1 MPRVLSDTDVA
12 DFRDRLCEAAERLFA
27 EKGPDAVTMRQLASE
42 LGVSP
47 MTPYRYFKD
56 KDAVFE
62 AVVVAVCEDLIA
74 RAEAASRGRGS
85 IEERLSAMLAAKFT
99 RYWELV
105 QRSPH
110 AQELLDSQ
118 NRLGTE
124 TIARADKA
132 FVRLLATTIE
142 VSSEVDPA
150 RAGLTALG
158 LAQLLIRAASGAAY
172 DATTV
177 AAHRKHLG
185 ELVRLLMLGLQQ
197 GSPRSR

>member
-1 MPRVLSDTDVA
+1 MSPKEAPRAEEKRVKIVTAATTLFSRYG
-12 DFRDRLCEAAERLFA
+12 FRRTSIDQLAAEA
-27 EKGPDAVTMRQLASE
+27 
-42 LGVSP
+42 GVAKP
-47 MTPYRYFKD
+47 TVYAYFKD

-118 NRLGTE
+118 SRLGAE

-132 FVRLLATTIE
+132 FVRLLATAIGE
-142 VSSEVDPA
+142 SKEVDPA

-185 ELVRLLMLGLQQ
+185 ELVRLLMFGLQQ

>member
-1 MPRVLSDTDVA
+1 MSPKEAPRAEEKRVKIVTAATTLFSRYG
-12 DFRDRLCEAAERLFA
+12 FRRTSIDQLAAEA
-27 EKGPDAVTMRQLASE
+27 
-42 LGVSP
+42 GVAKP
-47 MTPYRYFKD
+47 TVYAYFKD

-118 NRLGTE
+118 SRLGAE

-132 FVRLLATTIE
+132 FVRLLATAIE
-142 VSSEVDPA
+142 EAEEVAPA

-185 ELVRLLMLGLQQ
+185 ELVRLLRFGLQQ

>member
-1 MPRVLSDTDVA
+1 MSPKEAPRAEEKRAKIVTAATTLFSRYGFKRTSIDQ
-12 DFRDRLCEAAERLFA
+12 LAAEA
-27 EKGPDAVTMRQLASE
+27 
-42 LGVSP
+42 GVAKP
-47 MTPYRYFKD
+47 TVYAYFKD

-142 VSSEVDPA
+142 ESSEVDPA
-150 RAGLTALG
+150 RAGLTAMG

-185 ELVRLLMLGLQQ
+185 ELVRLLMLGLRQ

>member
-1 MPRVLSDTDVA
+1 MSPKEAPRAEEKRVRIVTAATTLFSRYGFKRTSID
-12 DFRDRLCEAAERLFA
+12 LLAAEA
-27 EKGPDAVTMRQLASE
+27 
-42 LGVSP
+42 GVAKP
-47 MTPYRYFKD
+47 TVYAYFKD

-74 RAEAASRGRGS
+74 RAEAASRGRGT
-85 IEERLSAMLAAKFT
+85 IDDRLAAMLAAKFT

-110 AQELLDSQ
+110 AQELIDSQ
-118 NRLGTE
+118 SRLGAE

-132 FVRLLATTIE
+132 FVRLLATAIE
-142 VSSEVDPA
+142 ESEEVDLT
-150 RAGLTALG
+150 RAGLTATG

-177 AAHRKHLG
+177 AAHRKNLT
-185 ELVRLLMLGLQQ
+185 ELVRVLMLGV
-197 GSPRSR
+197 RTDA

>member
-1 MPRVLSDTDVA
+1 MSPKEAPRAEEKRVKIVTAATTLFSRYGFKRTSIDQ
-12 DFRDRLCEAAERLFA
+12 LAAEA
-27 EKGPDAVTMRQLASE
+27 
-42 LGVSP
+42 GVAKP
-47 MTPYRYFKD
+47 TVYAYFKD

-110 AQELLDSQ
+110 VQELLDSQ
-118 NRLGTE
+118 SRLGAE

-142 VSSEVDPA
+142 EANEVDPA

-185 ELVRLLMLGLQQ
+185 ELVRLLTFGLQQ